1 VARNEKQFE
10 EVRRGTVSE
19 LRAYYKD
26 KAPRGEIV
34 VVLERAAIRAPSDD
48 TVRERVRALR
58 AGGMSSRDTASM
70 VAEELGVPKRLAYRL
85 AQESGVEESSE

>member
-1 VARNEKQFE
+1 MTKQFE
-10 EVRRGTVSE
+10 EVRRGTVSQ

-26 KAPRGEIV
+26 KPPRGEV
-34 VVLERAAIRAPSDD
+34 VLVLERAAIREPSED

-58 AGGMSSRDTASM
+58 AGGMSSRDIASL